1 MENQGPRKKEKLR
14 VLSGMRPTSRLHL
27 GNFLGALQNWK
38 KYEAEDAYYMIA
50 DWHALTTEYDS
61 HISIHDNVL
70 EIAIDFLAGGLDA
83 AHCTI
88 FVQSEVKEHA
98 EMALLL
104 SMITP
109 LAWLERNPT
118 YKDQIQELKDRDLH
132 THGFLGY
139 PVLQAADILLYKA
152 DVVPVGE
159 DQLPHL
165 ELTREIARR
174 FNHLYGKNVFPEPQ
188 SALTE
193 IKKLPGTDG
202 RKMSKSYGNAID
214 LSDSPDAVDN
224 KVMQMVTDPA
234 RKRREDKG
242 HPEVCPV
249 YYYHKIFN
257 SPEEPT
263 VAHECREALRGCV
276 ECKREM
282 GAALKKFLAPIYE
295 KRRAWEA
302 RKHEVREILMDGN
315 KKAQKIAGATLAE
328 AKEAVGI

>member
-1 MENQGPRKKEKLR
+1 MEKKRLR
-14 VLSGMRPTSRLHL
+14 VLSGVRPTSKLHL
-27 GNFLGALQNWK
+27 GNLLGALQNWK
-38 KYEAEDAYYMIA
+38 KFEVQDSFFMIA
-50 DWHALTTEYDS
+50 DWHALTTEYGS
-61 HISIHDNVL
+61 HIPIKNNVL
-70 EIAIDFLAGGLDA
+70 EVAIDFLAAGLDPEKS
-83 AHCTI
+83 TI
-88 FVQSEVKEHA
+88 FVQSQVKEHA

-109 LAWLERNPT
+109 LSWLERNPT
-118 YKDQIQELKDRDLH
+118 YKDQIRELKDKDLR

-174 FNHLYGKNVFPEPQ
+174 FNHLYKKIFPEPE
-188 SALTE
+188 SSLTQVA
-193 IKKLPGTDG
+193 KLPGTDG
-202 RKMSKSYGNAID
+202 RKMSKSYGNAIY
-214 LSDSPDAVDN
+214 LSDSPEIVDN
-224 KVMQMVTDPA
+224 QAKQMVTDPA

-249 YYYHKIFN
+249 FYYHQIFN
-257 SPEEPT
+257 AEKQEM

-276 ECKREM
+276 ECKQEM
-282 GAALKKFLAPIYE
+282 AGKLKQFLKPIYE
-295 KRRAWEA
+295 RRLKFASKKSQVLEIINEGNQKA
-302 RKHEVREILMDGN
+302 RR
-315 KKAQKIAGATLAE
+315 IAGETLRE